1 MSNIRKFPKNRKIA
15 YFCYAEKAW
24 DLLPDG
30 RQKNRQDPERM
41 DRSKQIIRTSVVG
54 IVANVLLAGFKAL
67 VGLLAHSVAIVLDAV
82 NNLSDALSSVITI
95 IGTKLSVKP
104 ADRKHPFGYGRVEY
118 FTAIII
124 AVIVLT
130 TGVTSLVESVKKIIH
145 PTQPDYTT
153 VTLVVIIVAILA
165 KLALGWY
172 VRRQGKKLDS
182 DALVASG
189 SDALFDAVI
198 TLATLV
204 SAGIMLIWNVS
215 IDGYLGALIS
225 LVIIKAGVEMLA
237 SPINQLLGARASEEL
252 VHQIKT
258 EIMEMDGV
266 QGVFDIILH
275 GYGPNLSIGSLH
287 IGIPDTMTARQIHG
301 LTRQIAER
309 MMARHGI
316 VMTVGVY
323 ANATGNDKAAG
334 LQGAVV
340 KALAGL
346 ENVRQVHGFYYD
358 EQRNLLSFDVVPDL
372 SVTDD
377 QAFTQD
383 LLARLKQVL
392 PDQQVSILID
402 HNYSE

>member
-1 MSNIRKFPKNRKIA
+1 
-15 YFCYAEKAW
+15 
-24 DLLPDG
+24 
-30 RQKNRQDPERM
+30 M

-130 TGVTSLVESVKKIIH
+130 TGITSLVESVKKIIN

-252 VHQIKT
+252 VHQIKA
-258 EIMEMDGV
+258 EIMEMEGV

-287 IGIPDTMTARQIHG
+287 IGIPDTMTAHEIHG

-309 MMARHGI
+309 MIARHGI
-316 VMTVGVY
+316 IMTVGIY
-323 ANATGNDKAAG
+323 ANASGNNKAAA
-334 LQGAVV
+334 LQDTVV
-340 KALAGL
+340 QTLA
-346 ENVRQVHGFYYD
+346 EQEHIRQVHGFYYD
-358 EQRNLLSFDVVPDL
+358 EKRNLLSVDVVPDL

-377 QAFTQD
+377 QAFTQA
-383 LLARLKQVL
+383 LLERLKQVL
-392 PDQQVSILID
+392 PDQKISVIID
-402 HNYSE
+402 HNYSD

>member
-1 MSNIRKFPKNRKIA
+1 
-15 YFCYAEKAW
+15 
-24 DLLPDG
+24 
-30 RQKNRQDPERM
+30 M

-130 TGVTSLVESVKKIIH
+130 TGITSLIESIKKIIN

-258 EIMEMDGV
+258 EVMEMEGV
-266 QGVFDIILH
+266 QGVYDIILH

-287 IGIPDTMTARQIHG
+287 IGIPDTMTAHQIHG
-301 LTRQIAER
+301 LTRQIAEE
-309 MMARHGI
+309 MMVRHGI

-323 ANATGNDKAAG
+323 ANATGDDKAAE
-334 LQGAVV
+334 LQGTVV

-346 ENVRQVHGFYYD
+346 DKVRQIHGFYYD
-358 EQRNLLSFDVVPDL
+358 EGRNCLSFDVVPDI

-383 LLARLKQVL
+383 LQDRLKQIL
-392 PDQQVSILID
+392 PDQQVCILID

>member
-1 MSNIRKFPKNRKIA
+1 
-15 YFCYAEKAW
+15 
-24 DLLPDG
+24 
-30 RQKNRQDPERM
+30 M
-41 DRSKQIIRTSVVG
+41 DRSKQIIRTSVIG

-95 IGTKLSVKP
+95 IGTKLSVRP

-130 TGVTSLVESVKKIIH
+130 TGITSLIESVKKIIS

-172 VRRQGKKLDS
+172 VRRQGRRLDS

-198 TLATLV
+198 TLATLI

-225 LVIIKAGVEMLA
+225 LVIIKAGIEMLA
-237 SPINQLLGARASEEL
+237 SPINQLLGARVSPEL
-252 VHQIKT
+252 VREIKS
-258 EIMEMDGV
+258 EIMGLDGV

-287 IGIPDTMTARQIHG
+287 IGVPDTMTAHQIHG
-301 LTRQIAER
+301 LTRQISE
-309 MMARHGI
+309 MMIERHGI
-316 VMTVGVY
+316 IMTVGVY
-323 ANATGNDKAAG
+323 ANATGDTKDAE
-334 LQGAVV
+334 LQRTVV
-340 KALAGL
+340 STLTRQ
-346 ENVRQVHGFYYD
+346 EHVQQVHAFYVYD
-358 EQRNLLSFDVVPDL
+358 DGRISVDVVPDL
-372 SVTDD
+372 AVTDD
-377 QAFTQD
+377 LAFTQG
-383 LLARLKQVL
+383 LLAQLHQVL
-392 PDQQVSILID
+392 PDRQFSIVLD
-402 HNYSE
+402 HNYAD

>member
-1 MSNIRKFPKNRKIA
+1 
-15 YFCYAEKAW
+15 
-24 DLLPDG
+24 
-30 RQKNRQDPERM
+30 M

-54 IVANVLLAGFKAL
+54 IVANVFLAGFKAL

-130 TGVTSLVESVKKIIH
+130 TGITSLIESIKKIIT
-145 PTQPDYTT
+145 PTQPEYTS
-153 VTLVVIIVAILA
+153 VTLIVIIVAIVA

-172 VRRQGKKLDS
+172 VRRQGKRLES
-182 DALVASG
+182 DALIASG

-204 SAGIMLIWNVS
+204 SAGIMLIWGVS
-215 IDGYLGALIS
+215 LDGYLGALIS

-237 SPINQLLGARASEEL
+237 SPINQLLGARASQDL
-252 VHQIKT
+252 VHEIKS

-287 IGIPDTMTARQIHG
+287 VAVPDTMTAHQIHG
-301 LTRQIAER
+301 LTRQIAET
-309 MMARHGI
+309 MIERHGI
-316 VMTVGVY
+316 IMTTGIY
-323 ANATGNDKAAG
+323 ANATGDGRQAE
-334 LQGAVV
+334 LQRTVV
-340 KALAGL
+340 QTLASQ
-346 ENVRQVHGFYYD
+346 EHVHQVHGFYCFD
-358 EQRNLLSFDVVPDL
+358 DGNRISVDVVPDL

-377 QAFTQD
+377 QAFTEK
-383 LLARLKQVL
+383 LLAQLKQVL

-402 HNYSE
+402 HNYAD

>member
-1 MSNIRKFPKNRKIA
+1 
-15 YFCYAEKAW
+15 
-24 DLLPDG
+24 
-30 RQKNRQDPERM
+30 M
-41 DRSKQIIRTSVVG
+41 DRSKQIIRTSIVG

-130 TGVTSLVESVKKIIH
+130 TGITSLIESVKKIIN
-145 PTQPDYTT
+145 PTQPEYTT

-172 VRRQGKKLDS
+172 VRRQGKKLES

-225 LVIIKAGVEMLA
+225 LVIVKAGIEMLA
-237 SPINQLLGARASEEL
+237 SPINQLLGARASADL

-258 EIMEMDGV
+258 EVMEMEGV
-266 QGVFDIILH
+266 QGVYDIILH

-287 IGIPDTMTARQIHG
+287 IGIPDTMTAHQIHG
-301 LTRQIAER
+301 LTRQIAET

-316 VMTVGVY
+316 VMTVGIY
-323 ANATGNDKAAG
+323 ANATGDDKLAE

-340 KALAGL
+340 QTLAG
-346 ENVRQVHGFYYD
+346 EEQVRQVHGFYYD
-358 EQRNLLSFDVVPDL
+358 EKRNLLSLDVVPDL

-377 QAFTQD
+377 QAFTQA
-383 LLARLKQVL
+383 LLDRLQQVL
-392 PDQQVSILID
+392 PDQKVCILID
-402 HNYSE
+402 HNYSD